1 MSASDLRN
9 NGGEILDAV
18 MRGEEMIVTR
28 RGRAIAELRPLR
40 GPGARIET
48 LQKAFKHCT
57 RVSKDALRA
66 EMGEF
71 LDLSL
76 SVSTTEPSGSR
87 RG

>member
-40 GPGARIET
+40 GPGVRIET
-48 LQKAFKHCT
+48 LQKAFKHWP
-57 RVSKDALRA
+57 RVSNDALRA
-66 EMGEF
+66 DMGEF

-76 SVSTTEPSGSR
+76 SVSTTESSRSR